1 MKTLLKVEELGLAIL
16 ALYLFLGLGYAWW
29 WFFLLLLMP
38 DISMIG
44 YLINP
49 KTGALTYNAVHHK
62 AVSVTFFIA
71 GAYLHLPLLEAAAL
85 ITFGHSSLDRALGYG
100 LKYPDS
106 FPHTHL
112 GMIGGG
118 SPAGDS

>member
-1 MKTLLKVEELGLAIL
+1 MKTLLRIEELGLALL
-16 ALYLFLGLGYAWW
+16 AFYLFLGLGYAWW
-29 WFFLLLLMP
+29 WFFALLLVP

-44 YLINP
+44 YLVSSRA
-49 KTGALTYNAVHHK
+49 GALAYNAVHHR
-62 AVSVTFFIA
+62 AVAVALFIV

-106 FPHTHL
+106 FQHTHL
-112 GMIGGG
+112 GMIGRGA
-118 SPAGDS
+118 PAGED